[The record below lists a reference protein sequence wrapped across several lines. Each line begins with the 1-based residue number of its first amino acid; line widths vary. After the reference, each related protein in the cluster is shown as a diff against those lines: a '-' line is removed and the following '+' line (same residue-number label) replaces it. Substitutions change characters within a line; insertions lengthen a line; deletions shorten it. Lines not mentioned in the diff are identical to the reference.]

1 MALNYGTSPQAWELQ
16 YRHLWSTNNPPTPM
30 EKATIWRDVANARY
44 TIALLQNRLGL
55 CRMLL
60 APIRRLPLE
69 TLGRIFELSV
79 TDYRGIDKAGV
90 VKLCLV
96 CKAWWRAAQLT
107 HSLWTDVSVDRPVP
121 LDGVLNWLKR
131 AGALPKTLRFS
142 TQDNCPNAPPVI
154 CEGHYLWWGESDDEA
169 DDDDAGSAD
178 EGVANFESVEDDDAS
193 PPQRCKLAE
202 AQLLE
207 YLTDEVP
214 LDHLRITPPSPMC
227 IRGFLLSPEPRFTEA
242 ISWTTLRSLELN
254 MRFCHL
260 WPESEHDPATSMFNH
275 LPPSLL
281 SLSIDLPRKENLAEF
296 DDAGTL
302 IYIPASTLGRLISF
316 KIRCD
321 WDGPQIATLL
331 QHCERLEDLTVEYL
345 TCSNDR
351 DGQEWTG
358 EPDFPERYSLPPQI
372 RLPHLRTFVADGIP
386 ASAANTVLHFLSV
399 PALVSITVTVNASDD
414 AAGEEEYE
422 DHPARDFLQS
432 LGLFSPHPPD
442 APTLHSLT
450 IGEAWESLSF
460 PLTPIAFMDIA
471 LDLASL
477 KRLVL
482 HEVQYPEDPFL
493 AMRLYMESQ
502 RVQLL
507 PRLEYLEF
515 DGVPSDTFPL
525 ESFFHFL
532 QSRCNQHISSW
543 SGCSV
548 VPRDSLQ
555 MVVLRLTG
563 EDDVFRNAYYSSPLL
578 PSIRKRGVSVELYLS
593 Y

>member
-1 MALNYGTSPQAWELQ
+1 MALVPWGLG
-16 YRHLWSTNNPPTPM
+16 YRHLWTTNNPPTPL
-30 EKATIWRDVANARY
+30 EKATIWQDVARSQY
-44 TIALLQNRLGL
+44 SIAMFQNRLAV

-60 APIRRLPLE
+60 SPIRSLPLE
-69 TLGRIFELSV
+69 TLGRIFEHSV
-79 TDYRGIDKAGV
+79 TDYHGIDKASV
-90 VKLCLV
+90 AKLCLV
-96 CKAWWRAAQLT
+96 CRTWWRAAQLT
-107 HSLWTDVSVDRPVP
+107 HSLWSDVSVDRP
-121 LDGVLNWLKR
+121 WLKR
-131 AGALPKTLRFS
+131 AGTLPKTLRFF
-142 TQDNCPNAPPVI
+142 QDDWPA
-154 CEGHYLWWGESDDEA
+154 CERHYKRDELGDDVV
-169 DDDDAGSAD
+169 D
-178 EGVANFESVEDDDAS
+178 V
-193 PPQRCKLAE
+193 CKLAE
-202 AQLLE
+202 AQPFE

-214 LDHLRITPPSPMC
+214 LDSFCITTWSPIC
-227 IRGFLLSPEPRFTEA
+227 IREFLLSPNPRFTEA
-242 ISWTTLRSLELN
+242 LSWTALRSLELN
-254 MRFCHL
+254 MRFCPV
-260 WPESEHDPATSMFNH
+260 WPKSERDPATSMFKH
-275 LPPSLL
+275 LPPSLT
-281 SLSIDLPRKENLAEF
+281 SLSIDLPRREDLDDF
-296 DDAGTL
+296 DDVGAL
-302 IYIPASTLGRLISF
+302 INIPASTLCRLISF
-316 KIRCD
+316 KIRCN

-331 QHCERLEDLTVEYL
+331 QQCERLEDLTVEYL
-345 TCSNDR
+345 INLSDDLENE
-351 DGQEWTG
+351 QEWTKEHDCLEDYG
-358 EPDFPERYSLPPQI
+358 LPPQI
-372 RLPHLRTFVADGIP
+372 RLPRLRTLVADGIP
-386 ASAANTVLHFLSV
+386 AGAASTVLHFLSV
-399 PALVSITVTVNASDD
+399 PALVSLTVVINDSGD
-414 AAGEEEYE
+414 AAEDEYE

-507 PRLEYLEF
+507 PHLEYLEF
-515 DGVPSDTFPL
+515 DGVPSRTFPL

-532 QSRCNQHISSW
+532 QSRCDQHISSW

-563 EDDVFRNAYYSSPLL
+563 KDDEFRSAYYSSPLL